1 MLLLEM
7 DRLEGALSM
16 REAIDLLE
24 TAARHEDAGA
34 TVVSPRLNTN
44 FDGGWMRILFAV
56 DKASGYFATKAYHMI
71 QGTGVRYVVSL
82 YALKDGSLIAM
93 IDGRAITDLRTGAA
107 SGVVAR
113 QVPIAGPVEIGI
125 IGSGYQART
134 QLASLAAVYNVVSAA
149 VYSPTAANRERF
161 AREMS
166 AQLGFEVSAAASAEA
181 AVNGKAVVAAASSNT
196 SREPAVRG
204 EWLTQCRLLCAVGST
219 RAEQTE
225 ADLRCFTD
233 AELIVV
239 DTPRATE
246 DSGDLK
252 AASLAGVLSE
262 AKFKTVAQLVAGKI
276 ALPARGMVVFKSIG
290 TALQDL
296 ALAAAYYERLRDVPG
311 IAHGVDVASLK
322 PKP

>member
-1 MLLLEM
+1 M
-7 DRLEGALSM
+7 DRLEGALGM

-24 TAARHEDAGA
+24 TAARHEDAGS

-56 DKASGYFATKAYHMI
+56 DKASGYFATKSYHLI
-71 QGTGVRYVVSL
+71 QGSGVRYVVSL
-82 YALKDGSLIAM
+82 YALKDGALIAM

-134 QLASLAAVYNVVSAA
+134 QLASLAAVYNVASAA

-166 AQLGFEVSAAASAEA
+166 AQLEFPVTAAASAEA
-181 AVNGKAVVAAASSNT
+181 AVKGKAVVAAASSNT

-204 EWLTQCRLLCAVGST
+204 EWLAQCRLLCAVGST

-225 ADLRCFTD
+225 ADLRCFRD
-233 AELIVV
+233 ADLIVV

-252 AASLAGVLSE
+252 AATQAGVLVDS
-262 AKFKTVAQLVAGKI
+262 KFKTVAQLVAGKV
-276 ALPARGMVVFKSIG
+276 ATPAQGMVVFKSIG

-296 ALAAAYYERLRDVPG
+296 ALAAAYYEKLRDVPG
-311 IAHGVDVASLK
+311 IAQGVNVASLK